1 MSDFLY
7 KKANYHQVS
16 KSMEKVLP
24 KEMFKLHFDLG

>member
-7 KKANYHQVS
+7 KKTNYHQVS
-16 KSMEKVLP
+16 KSMEVLA